1 MVRFKDNLARLKNH
15 FRFNQAELSGLAMA
29 VLVVSLILSLGDW
42 GAEKFTPMVWLKAFI
57 LSLIIVSI
65 SILFRTSCQKLYAL
79 SQGYRADFKVWWLG
93 LGISLVLTLL
103 ARAKFPIVLI
113 GTVAAVFM
121 VRQRLGEFRYGF
133 SYWNNAIIAL
143 WGILGSLIIAAVFA
157 WLEFFFP
164 ENIFFSK
171 GIIFNLAYSVFAL
184 LPFPQLEGLNIF
196 FGARFLYVVAL
207 LAVLIA
213 GALLLVGTW
222 WSLMIGTIGG
232 IIVGAV
238 YVLIGSEK

>member
-1 MVRFKDNLARLKNH
+1 MVSWEENLSRIKGH
-15 FRFNQAELSGLAMA
+15 FRFNQAELSGIAMA
-29 VLVVSLILSLGDW
+29 ILVISIILSLGDW
-42 GAEKFTPMVWLKAFI
+42 GAEEFVLAVWLKAFI
-57 LSLIIVSI
+57 LSLIIVPVSI
-65 SILFRTSCQKLYAL
+65 IFRTSCQKLYAL

-103 ARAKFPIVLI
+103 VRAKFPVVLI

-143 WGILGSLIIAAVFA
+143 WGILGSLIMAVIFA

-164 ENIFFSK
+164 ESQIFSK
-171 GIIFNLAYSVFAL
+171 GVLFNLAYAVFAL
-184 LPFPQLEGLNIF
+184 LPFPQLEGLSIF

-207 LAVLIA
+207 IVVLIS
-213 GALLLVGTW
+213 GTLLLIGTW
-222 WSLMIGTIGG
+222 WSLLIGIVGG
-232 IIVGAV
+232 IIAGAI
-238 YVLIGSEK
+238 YTIIGSEK